1 MALDFTAGCAGGAA
15 GVAFGYP
22 LDTVKV
28 KIQTQEIGDNG
39 LKQYR
44 GTYDCLSKIV
54 KSEGAR
60 GLYKGMSSPLAGV
73 AGINAITFGAYGNIL
88 RVLPNQESIGSIT
101 LAGSG
106 AGLVQ
111 SFIVSPME
119 LVKTQM
125 QVCGR
130 ESISETVG
138 AILRGS
144 GINGLTRGLGI
155 TLTREVPAFGIYF
168 GSYEICIREMGES
181 TLSVL
186 MGGGLAGVLSWIFT
200 YPQDVIKSRLQ
211 ADGFGIAQQYKGALH
226 CLQQSLASEGPNV
239 LLRGIGST
247 VIRAFPMNAVT
258 FAVYSYIMK
267 NWGYKDRDEDTL
279 ENLQKRLE
287 SQLTDMTLKLPSVWD
302 HHKKPLPTK
311 VTTLATD
318 MPNIITIKEPT
329 VSSISFARMYPE
341 QMLWACPETPKK
353 KEEFTWQSWSK
364 SLSKSQ
370 SFSTYNYCNF
380 NQFTQRNMEDS
391 YQNLPGVLA
400 PVKLE
405 NADGNENYIDSEDDL
420 KIPSVLMDDRK
431 TWNED
436 DEERLKSCIT
446 TKDFLIPTNLLSSRK
461 THDRIYGF
469 YYVVP

>member
-28 KIQTQEIGDNG
+28 KIQTQHIGENG
-39 LKQYR
+39 FKQYK
-44 GTYDCLSKIV
+44 GTFDCLSQIFKA
-54 KSEGAR
+54 EGAR

-73 AGINAITFGAYGNIL
+73 AGVNAITFGAYGNIL
-88 RVLPNQESIGSIT
+88 RVLPHQDSIGSIT
-101 LAGSG
+101 LAGCG
-106 AGLVQ
+106 AGLLQ

-130 ESISETVG
+130 ESISESVG
-138 AILRGS
+138 VIIKGS
-144 GINGLTRGLGI
+144 GFSGLARGLGV

-168 GSYEICIREMGES
+168 GSYEMCIREMGES
-181 TLSVL
+181 TAAVL
-186 MGGGLAGVLSWIFT
+186 MAGGLAGVLSWVFT

-211 ADGFGIAQQYKGALH
+211 ADGFGSSQLYKGPIN
-226 CLQQSLASEGPNV
+226 CLKISLASEGSSF

-267 NWGYKDRDEDTL
+267 RWGYKDREEDTM

-287 SQLTDMTLKLPSVWD
+287 SQMEDFTLKLPSVWD
-302 HHKKPLPTK
+302 QHKKPLPTK
-311 VTTLATD
+311 LSTLATD
-318 MPNIITIKEPT
+318 MPNIITIKEPM

-341 QMLWACPETPKK
+341 QMLWACPETIK
-353 KEEFTWQSWSK
+353 KEEDFSWKSWSK
-364 SLSKSQ
+364 SFSAYQ

-380 NQFTQRNMEDS
+380 NQFTQRNMKDS

-400 PVKLE
+400 PVKPE
-405 NADGNENYIDSEDDL
+405 KIEETYANNYDNDM

-461 THDRIYGF
+461 NPDRIYGF